1 MQVTSALRLVPDL
14 DTLGVYWDDIEQRFF
29 FKTLDGKRQTI
40 TQAPISKIP
49 IWGDPVGSVR
59 LTYADLDPATNLV
72 RIFDALESALHVYVV
87 DKVERYSLIQQLL
100 ITKIHDENMH
110 QFKDAAPL
118 DIQDFSVEAVTDS
131 VVVSRMNAA
140 LTKAAIHYQQYL
152 PKNGTS
158 GNRVGDFCAF

>member
-1 MQVTSALRLVPDL
+1 MLSEAALLHIRLLAEIKRDNVDATRAKAVQVTSALRLVPDL

-87 DKVERYSLIQQLL
+87 DKAERYSLIQQ
-100 ITKIHDENMH
+100 
-110 QFKDAAPL
+110 
-118 DIQDFSVEAVTDS
+118 
-131 VVVSRMNAA
+131 
-140 LTKAAIHYQQYL
+140 
-152 PKNGTS
+152 
-158 GNRVGDFCAF
+158 